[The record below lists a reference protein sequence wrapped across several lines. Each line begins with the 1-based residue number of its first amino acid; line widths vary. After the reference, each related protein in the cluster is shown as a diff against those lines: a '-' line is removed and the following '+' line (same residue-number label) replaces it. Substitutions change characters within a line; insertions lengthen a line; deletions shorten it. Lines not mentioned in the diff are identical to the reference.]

1 MSQCSTTML
10 GSCGLM
16 AGAIIVPPPPGPTM
30 VQGSKRGAGPG
41 LVAARAIAGSIH
53 ARTVVRFI
61 GVPYLSAE
69 CLTVLAARRTRQHI
83 PRGKP
88 RVCGASSWMG
98 RFVLWFM
105 FVDLAGRRRFPL
117 DQRHQES
124 HQQGNT
130 GITDHGRSLQRLE
143 P

>member
-16 AGAIIVPPPPGPTM
+16 VGAIIVPPPPGPTM
-30 VQGSKRGAGPG
+30 VQGSKRGAGPD

-61 GVPYLSAE
+61 GVPYLSA
-69 CLTVLAARRTRQHI
+69 RRTRQHI

-88 RVCGASSWMG
+88 WDRQPVSGK
-98 RFVLWFM
+98 L
-105 FVDLAGRRRFPL
+105 RRKLGVSPGFAAHLP
-117 DQRHQES
+117 
-124 HQQGNT
+124 
-130 GITDHGRSLQRLE
+130 